1 MHINA
6 DNPKVWVV
14 QQREKGNKD
23 ARWRTVTRF
32 STDGEIELYNDQQEA
47 MDAAVDLARD
57 SIKYGYR
64 AVSYSLK
71 RILGPTVENV

>member
-1 MHINA
+1 MYVMA
-6 DNPKVWVV
+6 DDPKIWVV
-14 QQREKGNKD
+14 QQREKGNKN

-32 STDGEIELYNDQQEA
+32 STDGEIELYNDRQEA
-47 MDAAVDLARD
+47 IDAAVDLAKD

-71 RILGPTVENV
+71 RILCPTVENA